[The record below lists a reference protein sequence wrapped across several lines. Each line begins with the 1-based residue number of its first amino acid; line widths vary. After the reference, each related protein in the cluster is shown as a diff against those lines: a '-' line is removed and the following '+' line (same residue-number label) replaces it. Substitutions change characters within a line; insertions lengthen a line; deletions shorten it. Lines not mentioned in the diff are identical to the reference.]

1 MTLEGRSALIIGM
14 GGLGCP
20 ALVGL
25 AARGVGTIT
34 ILDTDTVDPTNLGRQ
49 MLFGDEDV
57 GAPKVIAAA
66 RQLLRRFPKVE
77 VVPLERR
84 FQRDRSTRDLVLD
97 HDVVLDGTDDF
108 PTRFAA
114 NDLCVELRTPLIH
127 GAALGWRG
135 QLLTILPG
143 QSPCLRCVFEKEPPP
158 GAVPTCAEAGVVA
171 PLVGVVGGWMAEAA
185 ARVLEGALPQSA
197 GAVRVL
203 EADRGKERFAEV
215 GRDPACAACSALW

>member
-1 MTLEGRSALIIGM
+1 MTSALLIGM

-20 ALVGL
+20 AAVGL
-25 AARGVGTIT
+25 AARGVSRLTL
-34 ILDTDTVDPTNLGRQ
+34 LDTDTVDPTNLGRQ
-49 MLFGDEDV
+49 MLFGDDDV
-57 GAPKVIAAA
+57 GVPKVVAAA
-66 RQLLRRFPKVE
+66 RALTRRFPRLLVE
-77 VVPLERR
+77 PLVVRFER
-84 FQRDRSTRDLVLD
+84 DDHTRALIRE

-135 QLLTILPG
+135 QVLTILPG
-143 QSPCLRCVFEKEPPP
+143 RSPCLRCVFEKEPPP
-158 GAVPTCAEAGVVA
+158 GAVPSCAEAGVVA

-185 ARVLEGALPQSA
+185 IDVLEGRMPASA

-203 EADRGKERFAEV
+203 EADRGRERHAQV
-215 GRDPACAACSALW
+215 GRDPFCSACVKSW